1 MQTISLYVI
10 SSVIIQN
17 VRLRHDTAPV
27 MCVPSCLWLGRLELL
42 SNPSPSPLELPL
54 YREYYYSFGEC
65 FFSCILHSTRSEKE
79 LVWSCSPLSLQT
91 IIPSLFKTLCFFR
104 LFPLISFMIHFS
116 IWLLVVFSTP
126 GHDFKVHLDED
137 KTASK
142 DIFSTLL
149 QPPISIIILCDHP

>member
-27 MCVPSCLWLGRLELL
+27 MCVPSGLWLGRLELL
-42 SNPSPSPLELPL
+42 SNPSPSPLDYPFIENTTTRL
-54 YREYYYSFGEC
+54 ENVSFPVSSIAPGQKRNWC
-65 FFSCILHSTRSEKE
+65 DHA
-79 LVWSCSPLSLQT
+79 PHYSLQT

-137 KTASK
+137 KTA
-142 DIFSTLL
+142 
-149 QPPISIIILCDHP
+149 